1 MALIRSATSYIP
13 DINFGR
19 PLSDAK
25 VYIMRYESTAPG
37 RDSDIDPLDLLSV
50 SYTSDSGGTAFAPQP
65 LRTTKGGVLYI
76 GCKTNIKQFSTD
88 ADTYKIAVYDKCGKL
103 EYFGNV
109 DAFECCI
116 QVGGDLGLCSE
127 LPSVAVN
134 FGSIENPSVCFQD
147 LGFLPSVLQLETEV
161 FDSTFASLVSGVLT
175 LPFNYTLAVNGLDVF
190 VNGSL
195 VDDWSETS
203 TNTITFTPDLIASV
217 TADSTIRVKYRY
229 VQLN

>member
-37 RDSDIDPLDLLSV
+37 RDSDINPLDLLSV

-103 EYFGNV
+103 EYFSNV
-109 DAFECCI
+109 GTFTGCVQI
-116 QVGGDLGLCSE
+116 GGSLGAITEPPTLDIDLG
-127 LPSVAVN
+127 
-134 FGSIENPSVCFQD
+134 SIANPPLCFQD
-147 LGFLPSVLQLETEV
+147 LGFLPDVSNLKSEV
-161 FDSTFASLVSGVLT
+161 FNATFSGLVSGVLT